1 MVLGG
6 VFAIFAETCEK
17 EMLIAKFKRGLSA
30 RRLVMAALALIVFGS
45 SVCMA
50 DHPFRRH
57 RFDVMRSL
65 PVDSTDIVFFG
76 NSITNMHE
84 WWEAFGGDTRI
95 LNRGASGAS
104 SRELVK
110 NLGSIIDGKPAKIFL
125 MIGTNDISGGKTPV
139 DTVVGNIRRMAE
151 RIRRESPRT
160 ELYIQSILPRHE
172 QWKNDSNRLANE
184 RIERMCGEVG
194 ARYVDLWEP
203 LLGVRDKGEWSLDG
217 LHLLAQGYREWCRK
231 IAPLVGRESV
241 YTDSMVNLTS
251 GLPGSLGMRS
261 SYFGMLPLR
270 STDAIIVGD
279 EMVHGG
285 EWHELLGTPRV
296 KNRGTGWGYGGLTFD
311 QHKAQLKTILTG
323 NGNKQLPSKIFLY
336 CGTKD
341 KDLAAY
347 GSLMEYAR
355 SLAPGVPLYVM
366 SQIPVNDPLA
376 NAEVAAWNYELKQ
389 LCEKKGVT
397 FIDIFHPLLDYD
409 GHTDPDCV
417 KENYLYGKG
426 YVKVASRLAPYLQEE
441 GARPLT
447 EEEYQR
453 VVARRAAPRK

>member
-1 MVLGG
+1 MRKLT
-6 VFAIFAETCEK
+6 IK
-17 EMLIAKFKRGLSA
+17 NISPL
-30 RRLVMAALALIVFGS
+30 RRLVAAAVAVAATFGT
-45 SVCMA
+45 VCFA

-65 PVDSTDIVFFG
+65 PVDSADIVFYG

-84 WWEAFGGDTRI
+84 WWEAFGSDGRI

-104 SRELVK
+104 SRELVR
-110 NLGSIIDGKPAKIFL
+110 NMGSVIDGKPAKLFL
-125 MIGTNDISGGKTPV
+125 MIGTNDISGGVPV
-139 DTVVGNIRRMAE
+139 DTVVANIRRMAE
-151 RIRRESPRT
+151 RVRRESPKT

-172 QWKNDSNRLANE
+172 VWKNDSNRVANE
-184 RIERMCGEVG
+184 RLRRMCGELGV
-194 ARYVDLWEP
+194 RYIDLWEP
-203 LLGVRDKGEWSLDG
+203 MLGIRDKGEWSADG
-217 LHLLAQGYREWCRK
+217 LHLFARGYREWCRV
-231 IAPLVGRESV
+231 ISPLVGREPV
-241 YTDSMVNLTS
+241 YADSMVNLTS

-270 STDAIIVGD
+270 SSDAVIVGD

-285 EWHELLGTPRV
+285 EWHELLRTPRV

-323 NGNKQLPSKIFLY
+323 NGNKELPSKIFFY

-341 KDLAAY
+341 KDLEGY
-347 GSLMEYAR
+347 GSLIEYAR

-366 SQIPVNDPLA
+366 SQIPVLDPMA
-376 NAEVAAWNYELKQ
+376 NAEVAAWNDRLRQ
-389 LCEKKGVT
+389 LCEKKDVT

-417 KENYLYGKG
+417 KENYLYGMG
-426 YVKVASRLAPYLQEE
+426 YVKVAGLIAPYLREE
-441 GARPLT
+441 GARPVT
-447 EEEYQR
+447 EEDYRR
-453 VVARRAAPRK
+453 VVASRGVRAAGNELLR